1 MIVCHLNRLQWRL
14 FLMKTNT
21 NRKPLTTD
29 ASLLKQINFARILS
43 LLRYRPRL
51 TRAHIA
57 RRTGLT
63 RSTVTVITTELIET
77 GLLREGQE
85 IASGPEG
92 GRPGVELEL
101 NPEGAFFIGVAIG
114 DEQIRVVELNLLA
127 QVTYR
132 VQTPL
137 KETDPATIAQ
147 QVIELVQQVW
157 QTNPEN
163 QSRTRGIGITVPG
176 SLNREGLVLCA
187 PRLKWKQ
194 VDLRT
199 YLNLPLD
206 LPLFVENDANAGA
219 LVEMYLSGATPGY
232 SLLYLLLDVG
242 VGAGMVLNHRLF
254 RGAGG
259 TACEVAKLMLDPH
272 PASILAST
280 GLAST
285 GSGTFEALCNK
296 RGLLSAYHDQ
306 TGELIDFNTLLAR
319 LEQFDAIA
327 QAVVKEWGK
336 YLSWA
341 VRGLAGVLNPE
352 QIVFGGQLAVLVP
365 YVRAQLEE
373 MLHSCLPDGSGYGFQ
388 NTARFRLKLSKFGTD
403 AGAIGGAVLVYQSLF
418 QMPDLLLLHE

>member
-1 MIVCHLNRLQWRL
+1 MIVCHPNKLQWGL
-14 FLMKTNT
+14 FLMTTNISK
-21 NRKPLTTD
+21 KPLTTD
-29 ASLLKQINFARILS
+29 ASLLKQINFVRILS
-43 LLRYRPRL
+43 LLRYHPRL

-63 RSTVTVITTELIET
+63 RSTVTGITTELIET

-101 NPEGAFFIGVAIG
+101 NPNGAFFIGVAIG

-127 QVTYR
+127 QVTYG
-132 VQTPL
+132 VQANIT
-137 KETDPATIAQ
+137 ETDPTTIAQ
-147 QVIELVQQVW
+147 QVVELVQQVW

-163 QSRTRGIGITVPG
+163 QSRTRGIGITVPA
-176 SLNREGLVLCA
+176 SLNRDGLILHA
-187 PRLKWKQ
+187 PRLRWNQ

-206 LPLFVENDANAGA
+206 LPLFIENDANAGA
-219 LVEMYLSGATPGY
+219 LVETYLGGEMPGH

-259 TACEVAKLMLDPH
+259 TAFEVAKLMLDPH
-272 PASILAST
+272 PAYVLA
-280 GLAST
+280 GARA
-285 GSGTFEALCNK
+285 GTFEALCSK
-296 RGLLSAYHDQ
+296 QRLLSAYHDH
-306 TGELIDFNTLLAR
+306 TGQSIDLATLLAK
-319 LEQFDAIA
+319 LEDLDAIA

-341 VRGLAGVLNPE
+341 VQGLTGVLNPE
-352 QIVFGGQLAVLVP
+352 RVVFGGQLSVLVP
-365 YVRAQLEE
+365 YVQAQLEE
-373 MLHSCLPDGSGYGFQ
+373 MLHASLPDGSGYGFEK
-388 NTARFRLKLSKFGTD
+388 TSRFRLKLSKFGAN

-418 QMPDLLLLHE
+418 QMPDLLLLHS